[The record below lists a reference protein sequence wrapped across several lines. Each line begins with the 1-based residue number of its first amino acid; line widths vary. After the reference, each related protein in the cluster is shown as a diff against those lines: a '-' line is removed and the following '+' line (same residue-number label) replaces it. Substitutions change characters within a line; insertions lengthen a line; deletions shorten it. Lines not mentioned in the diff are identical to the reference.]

1 MILNLQCLGIC
12 IKGSIVA
19 VSLVTNYL
27 VAPGDVQAFRN
38 RAAVQNTDDGFRYLL
53 MIMMNT
59 EGVGL
64 SGDQMETALAWREGS
79 VVLL

>member
-1 MILNLQCLGIC
+1 M
-12 IKGSIVA
+12 A